1 MKNIPKSFTMKQEQ
15 NHLPLKRAL
24 WLTVLNMLASI
35 HFFWKL
41 ILSAFNWFKY
51 DGTKFKDIEGEDT
64 TIVYENTNAYDAN
77 LGRTYTDREDVNA
90 RSIEDL
96 NK

>member
-1 MKNIPKSFTMKQEQ
+1 M
-15 NHLPLKRAL
+15 
-24 WLTVLNMLASI
+24 
-35 HFFWKL
+35 
-41 ILSAFNWFKY
+41 SAFNWFKY